1 MYNPDRLKKIISSP
15 VMYLILRLVLGGIFI
30 LSGSLKLMDTYKFA
44 KILYDY
50 GILPDYL
57 INIVSIGLPVIEI
70 LAGTGL
76 LFNMKYSL
84 ELITVMLFLFVG
96 VLWFGILN
104 DLNIDCGCFSSDEII
119 EQGSLYKA
127 LYRDFIFIT
136 ISVFLFVSRRI
147 NKKNIPKFLF
157 NYYK

>member
-70 LAGTGL
+70 LAGTGF
-76 LFNMKYSL
+76 FNTPA
-84 ELITVMLFLFVG
+84 LIIASAPPG
-96 VLWFGILN
+96 N
-104 DLNIDCGCFSSDEII
+104 FSSE
-119 EQGSLYKA
+119 G
-127 LYRDFIFIT
+127 
-136 ISVFLFVSRRI
+136 
-147 NKKNIPKFLF
+147 
-157 NYYK
+157 